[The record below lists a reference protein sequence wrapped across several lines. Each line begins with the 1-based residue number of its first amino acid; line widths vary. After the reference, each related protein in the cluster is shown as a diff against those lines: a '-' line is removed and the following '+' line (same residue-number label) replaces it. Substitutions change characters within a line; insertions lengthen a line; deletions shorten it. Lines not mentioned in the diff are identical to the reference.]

1 MIYFAHS
8 HVDNIFW
15 KGTELIVVFVSCP
28 EFVMT
33 GSDRLPVGI
42 FFCLCFSKNLLHQ
55 SCHSGQSASDS
66 WHIAIL
72 VFNIF
77 NGGVM
82 LFVCFLTSLE
92 DMQKQHRRL
101 GWSASVTVIVQQ
113 QICYYTN
120 LCQTRQTNEIN
131 NQEKATKLLNFLV
144 LFFKGVFCVW
154 LFLCFS
160 RAHCSVLLGWRRLRA
175 CFFLCV
181 CVCAVQ
187 MWALLLRRETNKILN
202 SMHFIVLFILSYPL
216 QHYYDHSHITTR

>member
-92 DMQKQHRRL
+92 DMQTQHRRL

-144 LFFKGVFCVW
+144 LFFKVCFVFGCFCV
-154 LFLCFS
+154 FL
-160 RAHCSVLLGWRRLRA
+160 VLTVQFCWDEEGSGLV
-175 CFFLCV
+175 FFCV
-181 CVCAVQ
+181 CVCCPNVGTVAEKRNQ
-187 MWALLLRRETNKILN
+187 QNFE
-202 SMHFIVLFILSYPL
+202 
-216 QHYYDHSHITTR
+216 